1 MTDQTNYCS
10 LPFKGMQIDG
20 DGGIKPCCLYKPF
33 LDPTIKQYHITDY
46 DQWRSQSLTKIQRH
60 VIDNTVDTGCNHCIN
75 STSIPHP
82 LRQNANGFFKHQPRY
97 QASATPEWLELRFGN
112 FCNLKCI
119 MCTPSNSSQIEQEYQ
134 ANTATYNKLGISY
147 PGAIQKFDNV
157 AENWWEDPDTF
168 NRVIVI
174 LNRAR
179 YVNFSGGEPLIMP
192 QLYRVLDAMNPNCI
206 ITFNTNL
213 TRLTDRTIQALKK
226 FNNVSLQVSLDGVGA
241 HQEWIRWNSN
251 WAELDHNI
259 QTVCNTPNIRVT
271 FSYLLQHTSIYT
283 WPALWK
289 YLEPLNCQILAMPV
303 YADTIGK
310 GVLTQHSA
318 MESDVAQFVEWIKA
332 NPSSCNQEIEHWIS
346 SYQFDPTLH
355 QQFKDYVSMLDSIRG
370 GNFRATFNPAWD

>member
-192 QLYRVLDAMNPNCI
+192 QLFRVLDAMNPNCI

-271 FSYLLQHTSIYT
+271 FSYLLQHTTVYT

-289 YLEPLNCQILAMPV
+289 YLQPLNKEVMLLPV
-303 YADTIGK
+303 YEKTIGQ
-310 GVLTQHSA
+310 GVLTQNSVSPEDMHK
-318 MESDVAQFVEWIKA
+318 FKTWVEH
-332 NPSSCNQEIEHWIS
+332 NPGPHDHTLQQWIS
-346 SYQFDPTLH
+346 NYKFDAKLH
-355 QQFKDYVSMLDSIRG
+355 QEFQDYVSMLDRIRG
-370 GNFRATFNPAWD
+370 GNFADTFNPTW